1 MIGISVFEGYFPP
14 FHSNCYPHQVTSQPG
29 PCLPAPLPSL
39 FDQTNYS
46 GQKQA
51 ELVYSEQP
59 PEGGQLGPANNM
71 IYHHQICAITTNPAV
86 YPANINTEAGQF

>member
-14 FHSNCYPHQVTSQPG
+14 FHSNCYPHQVTSQVG

-39 FDQTNYS
+39 FDQSNYS

-51 ELVYSEQP
+51 ELVYPEQP
-59 PEGGQLGPANNM
+59 QVQVAAGDNM
-71 IYHHQICAITTNPAV
+71 IYHHQICAITTNPAM